1 MRRLFWLSDRQFE
14 LIKPHLPYR
23 AAGRRREDDRRI
35 ISGIIHVL
43 QSGCRWRDCPPEYGP
58 STTVYNRYN
67 RWSQK
72 GHWQYLFAALT
83 AALSGTPNR
92 YPSTHP
98 TLKSTAAPAAEK
110 GGFCSGHRPHQ
121 GRPQH
126 QSPRHKRRA
135 LPPPGVLPDPRS
147 DRRHHGR
154 RYAERVSAECPLP
167 LGR

>member
-1 MRRLFWLSDRQFE
+1 MGRLFWLSDRQFE

-23 AAGRRREDDRRI
+23 SAGRRREDDWRI

-83 AALSGTPNR
+83 AALSGTPEQISIDASHVKVHR
-92 YPSTHP
+92 CAGGGKGGLLLRPSAPLREAATP
-98 TLKSTAAPAAEK
+98 KSTPYATSIAAPW
-110 GGFCSGHRPHQ
+110 
-121 GRPQH
+121 
-126 QSPRHKRRA
+126 
-135 LPPPGVLPDPRS
+135 RS
-147 DRRHHGR
+147 T
-154 RYAERVSAECPLP
+154 
-167 LGR
+167 

>member
-1 MRRLFWLSDRQFE
+1 MERLFWLSNRQFE

-72 GHWQYLFAALT
+72 GHWQYLFAELT
-83 AALSGTPNR
+83 AALSGTPEQISIDASHVKVHR
-92 YPSTHP
+92 C
-98 TLKSTAAPAAEK
+98 AGGGK
-110 GGFCSGHRPHQ
+110 GGPLFRPLAAQ
-121 GRPQH
+121 KEGAT
-126 QSPRHKRRA
+126 PR
-135 LPPPGVLPDPRS
+135 LTP
-147 DRRHHGR
+147 
-154 RYAERVSAECPLP
+154 
-167 LGR
+167 